1 MKDTKISELEI
12 DGTKLNWQISESKK
26 QCEGLTKQMKVREE
40 EVRGQFGKEM
50 AERDGRIEGL
60 EREVAARIRQGVEQ
74 KGKADEL
81 ILQQVRRYE

>member
-1 MKDTKISELEI
+1 
-12 DGTKLNWQISESKK
+12 
-26 QCEGLTKQMKVREE
+26 MKVREE
-40 EVRGQFGKEM
+40 EVRGQFEKM
-50 AERDGRIEGL
+50 LAERDGRIEGL